1 MKHACA
7 CVEPS
12 GADIVRSLVDMLD
25 RCAGLQFA
33 LKLAVDFEQAAHLV
47 AQVARARHY
56 PDLECRQHS
65 SDASGQYLSLL
76 VQAHVTP
83 RLCYT
88 HAGVRSAFGKSDYPQ
103 QALLVDTWTS
113 LDLIPQP
120 SLALISAALEQS
132 AAVLCQEGLA
142 ALPIG
147 VLYRLIWLCQHATCQ
162 PEVGDRFVE
171 ACNRGL
177 QNYRD
182 LSTFLSDVPPEL
194 TDEVMLWLFTCTG
207 NELLRTLFN
216 EWLSN
221 RDSPMGLV
229 ATSPISVGS
238 VEKWMLSS
246 TRSVQF
252 ALHLLSDATID
263 RDSESDLLDFLLA
276 SLEFG
281 GTDSL
286 TEMCTHG
293 MRPLTRILR
302 NCVQG
307 SQAGA
312 AFKCLQLL
320 KQSLKHGLYNVN
332 GHERRIYSEQLVPL
346 VGAVGTLL
354 SANLPIVYDEA
365 HVARKSTEM
374 QRAISCCI
382 ECLFLA
388 VEGVPNAAAAVVVAM
403 RPGLDG
409 AVGSQMHSN
418 LFKLVHAGS
427 QMEIHDEDLLAA
439 VAGTLSLF
447 IALLHKDGKYY
458 YHQQSTDLNDTG
470 KGSYCLLSDAQDL
483 ELINDLLH
491 FLPPTVGALACTW
504 LAASWQLKREDESVS
519 ATVSLRSDS
528 TTRLPSAHPELHM
541 QLLNLVLVGNMS
553 ATSLIPLSAAYC
565 LEELYACP
573 EPGIFKKQ
581 TPSALLHG
589 WASHVARV
597 ARDALMC
604 RIRCSLQQEQMPST
618 ENRAAATEAAE
629 LVAASKFREPEAPE
643 MFSSL
648 SNAEAE
654 GATARVLAALIARWP
669 SVAPDLFE
677 SADTAAVIRH
687 VAKLDEHIRP
697 AFRPLVSAFAELG
710 LTAPS
715 EKQEALACVHQ
726 IDQYR
731 QSLLADQTATVVW
744 IPAVQNGLTIPV
756 GRSCRTLCERTSP
769 GSWSSPE
776 AIPAGCAT

>member
-12 GADIVRSLVDMLD
+12 GANIVRSLVDMLD
-25 RCAGLQFA
+25 QCGGLQCA

-88 HAGVRSAFGKSDYPQ
+88 HVGVRSAFEKSDYPQ

-120 SLALISAALEQS
+120 SLVLINAALEQAS
-132 AAVLCQEGLA
+132 AVLCQEGLA
-142 ALPIG
+142 ALPFG
-147 VLYRLIWLCQHATCQ
+147 VLFRLIWLCQHATCQ

-177 QNYRD
+177 QNYRG
-182 LSTFLSDVPPEL
+182 LSTFLSDIPTEL
-194 TDEVMLWLFTCTG
+194 TDEVMLWLFTRTDK
-207 NELLRTLFN
+207 EVLSTLFI

-221 RDSPMGLV
+221 RDSPVGH
-229 ATSPISVGS
+229 TTPISVGS
-238 VEKWMLSS
+238 VVENWMLSS

-252 ALHLLSDATID
+252 AMHLLSDATINGD
-263 RDSESDLLDFLLA
+263 LESDLLDFLLV
-276 SLEFG
+276 SLELG

-302 NCVQG
+302 SCVQD
-307 SQAGA
+307 SQMGT

-320 KQSLKHGLYNVN
+320 KQSLKHGLYNAG
-332 GHERRIYSEQLVPL
+332 GHERRCYSDQLVPL

-354 SANLPIVYDEA
+354 SANLSIVYDEA
-365 HVARKSTEM
+365 HVTRMTSDM
-374 QRAISCCI
+374 QRAISGCV

-388 VEGVPNAAAAVVVAM
+388 VEGVPNAAVAVVVAM
-403 RPGLDG
+403 RPGADG
-409 AVGSQMHSN
+409 AVGSQMHMN
-418 LFKLVHAGS
+418 LFKLLHAAS
-427 QMEIHDEDLLAA
+427 QMEIHDEDVLAA
-439 VAGTLSLF
+439 VAGSISLF
-447 IALLHKDGKYY
+447 ISLLQKDGKYY
-458 YHQQSTDLNDTG
+458 YHQHSTASNDTG
-470 KGSYCLLSDAQDL
+470 KGSYCLLSDALDL

-504 LAASWQLKREDESVS
+504 LAASWQLKREEESVS
-519 ATVSLRSDS
+519 ATVGPRTAN

-541 QLLNLVLVGNMS
+541 QLLNLALVGNMS
-553 ATSLIPLSAAYC
+553 ATSLIPVSAAFC

-573 EPGIFKKQ
+573 EPEISEKQ

-589 WASHVARV
+589 WPSHVARV

-604 RIRCSLQQEQMPST
+604 RISCSLEQEQIPST
-618 ENRAAATEAAE
+618 DNRAAATEAAE
-629 LVAASKFREPEAPE
+629 LVAASKFREPGPTE

-669 SVAPDLFE
+669 SIAPDLFE
-677 SADTAAVIRH
+677 STDTAAVIRH

-715 EKQEALACVHQ
+715 EKQEALACVYQ

-731 QSLLADQTATVVW
+731 QSLLADQMATVVW

-756 GRSCRTLCERTSP
+756 GRSCRTLCERTSS
-769 GSWSSPE
+769 GLWSSAE
-776 AIPAGCAT
+776 AIPAGYVA